1 MRTIAS
7 AIGFL
12 TAAVAVSLALGHSVS
27 ARSATPVRAMAAAH
41 TSQPAR
47 ARRLNAT
54 IPRALR
60 VVLRRLVARGF
71 VTPMVHPR
79 GIVRARHPVARN
91 AFAPALLP
99 HGRAC
104 YAGALNC
111 SARPCVEFAAEANA
125 AVLLLA
131 RSVTVTRPG
140 NPRAAP
146 SACWRAP
153 PRVQRVVLGG

>member
-12 TAAVAVSLALGHSVS
+12 IAVVAVSLALGHSVS
-27 ARSATPVRAMAAAH
+27 ARSATPVRAKAAAH
-41 TSQPAR
+41 TSRPAR

-60 VVLRRLVARGF
+60 VELRRLVARF

-79 GIVRARHPVARN
+79 GIIRAHLPVARRG
-91 AFAPALLP
+91 FAVPVP
-99 HGRAC
+99 QSRTC

-125 AVLLLA
+125 EVLLLA

-146 SACWRAP
+146 SACRRAP